1 MKFRDL
7 DKVSMIIKEATG
19 LEITYAY
26 DDLVFPEHAAF
37 LIQFD
42 DNDDDKFFCYFHKDC
57 VAEEQKR
64 IANSLLETCEKNDCS
79 LISEGAFDL
88 VQNGEEVE
96 VHFLR

>member
-7 DKVSMIIKEATG
+7 DKVSIIIKEATG
-19 LEITYAY
+19 LDVTYAY

-42 DNDDDKFFCYFHKDC
+42 DENDDNFFCYFHKDC
-57 VAEEQKR
+57 IADEQAR
-64 IANSLLETCEKNDCS
+64 IADSLIEACEKKECS
-79 LISEGAFDL
+79 LVSEGAFDL